1 MLGEERK
8 SRYGKISEGK
18 IKKKRLKI
26 KELKRLESKI
36 GKEMLITF
44 EIIYL
49 YGIGLLDIEESQC
62 R

>member
-26 KELKRLESKI
+26 KEIKKI
-36 GKEMLITF
+36 GK
-44 EIIYL
+44 
-49 YGIGLLDIEESQC
+49 
-62 R
+62 